1 MTADQKFLKG
11 AHIVP
16 EEIRVANWME
26 WRTDELE
33 AMRNLCDVLCRKA
46 DEERRERKR
55 MVLIAWCGWGFAAL
69 LFSIPIIE
77 RVWR

>member
-1 MTADQKFLKG
+1 MTRDGAFLKS
-11 AHIVP
+11 ARIVQ
-16 EEIRVANWME
+16 EEICAANWME

-33 AMRNLCDVLCRKA
+33 AMRILCDALRHTA

-55 MVLIAWCGWGFAAL
+55 MVLIAWYGWGFAAL

-77 RVWR
+77 RWTG